1 MKSSREYSA
10 QDFNNLSDSKTL
22 SQPLECRERQGEG
35 LGAEESLPLWNSNYL
50 KAWSANFM
58 LYFSFMLVTPLFP
71 LYLSEVFGATKE
83 VTGMVLSGYA
93 LTALLIRPFSGF
105 LVDSFPRKLVL
116 LVCYGLFALL
126 FGGYLVAGSLLSFF
140 IIRTLHGA
148 PMGATTV
155 ANSTV
160 AIDVLPSKR
169 RAEGIGYYGLSNNLG
184 TAIAPTIGML
194 IYQWTA
200 SYNIIFLISL
210 LTAGMG
216 FAINSTLKLKPRPIE
231 KERLKKEN
239 DTFHKVHFSLFTFH
253 FSLSLD
259 RFLLLKGWPEA
270 LCMIGYSFSYG
281 VVSTYIAI
289 YAKQELGITTGTG
302 LFFTLLCIGL
312 MSSRLIGARGLRE
325 GRIAENAAHG
335 VLTSLVGYFVFAAFH
350 NMWGFYG
357 AALIIGLGNGH
368 MFPAFQ
374 TMFINMAPASQRGTA
389 NGTLLTAWETGF
401 GLGIILGGIAAEFFS
416 YGTAFWLAWLSN
428 AAGAAFFFAYARK
441 HFLAHRIS

>member
-1 MKSSREYSA
+1 MKSSREYSKTPSNSPLKGEVKEQGA
-10 QDFNNLSDSKTL
+10 RGKGQEDTKAFNRLRLSEAKNN
-22 SQPLECRERQGEG
+22 PLAPCSSP
-35 LGAEESLPLWNSNYL
+35 LAPLWNTNYL

-71 LYLSEVFGATKE
+71 LYLSEEFGATKDE
-83 VTGMVLSGYA
+83 TGMVLSGYA

-105 LVDSFPRKLVL
+105 LVDSFPRKKVLV
-116 LVCYGLFALL
+116 VCYGLFALL

-200 SYNIIFLISL
+200 SYDLIFLISL
-210 LTAGMG
+210 FTATTGVL
-216 FAINSTLKLKPRPIE
+216 INSTLHLKPKRP
-231 KERLKKEN
+231 N
-239 DTFHKVHFSLFTFH
+239 DQSPKRPVSF
-253 FSLSLD
+253 D

-312 MSSRLIGARGLRE
+312 MSSRLIGARGLRK
-325 GRIAENAAHG
+325 GRIAENASHG
-335 VLTSLVGYFVFAAFH
+335 VLISVIGYLIFAAFH

-357 AALIIGLGNGH
+357 AAFIVGLGNGH

-374 TMFINMAPASQRGTA
+374 TMFISMAPASQRGTA

-401 GLGIILGGIAAEFFS
+401 GLGIILGGIAAEYFS
-416 YGTAFWLAWLSN
+416 YGVAFWLAWLFN
-428 AAGAAFFFAYARK
+428 LAGTIFFFAYARS
-441 HFLAHRIS
+441 HFLANRLN

>member
-1 MKSSREYSA
+1 MV
-10 QDFNNLSDSKTL
+10 N
-22 SQPLECRERQGEG
+22 ER
-35 LGAEESLPLWNSNYL
+35 LWNPNYL

-58 LYFSFMLVTPLFP
+58 LYFSFMVVTPLFP
-71 LYLSEVFGATKE
+71 LYLNEVFGATKDE
-83 VTGMVLSGYA
+83 TGMVLSGYA

-105 LVDSFPRKLVL
+105 FVDSFPRKLVL
-116 LVCYGLFALL
+116 LVCYGLFALF
-126 FGGYLVAGSLLSFF
+126 FGGYLVAGSLLSFC

-160 AIDVLPSKR
+160 AIDVLPSSR

-200 SYNIIFLISL
+200 NYDLIFLISFI
-210 LTAGMG
+210 TASIG
-216 FAINSTLKLKPRPIE
+216 FIINSSLHLKPKRPNDKSPKRPI
-231 KERLKKEN
+231 
-239 DTFHKVHFSLFTFH
+239 
-253 FSLSLD
+253 SLD

-270 LCMIGYSFSYG
+270 LCMVGYSFSYG

-312 MSSRLIGARGLRE
+312 ISSRLIGARGLRK
-325 GRIAENAAHG
+325 GRIIENAAHG
-335 VLTSLVGYFVFAAFH
+335 VIISFFGYLLFAALH
-350 NMWGFYG
+350 NAWGFYG
-357 AALIIGLGNGH
+357 AAFIVGLGNGH

-374 TMFINMAPASQRGTA
+374 TMFINLAPSSQRGTA
-389 NGTLLTAWETGF
+389 NSTLYTAWEIGV
-401 GLGIILGGIAAEFFS
+401 GLGIILGGVLAEYFS
-416 YGTAFWLAWLSN
+416 YGTAFWIAWLGNS
-428 AAGAAFFFAYARK
+428 AGAIFFFAYARR
-441 HFLAHRIS
+441 HFLQHRLR

>member
-1 MKSSREYSA
+1 MVNDKCSM
-10 QDFNNLSDSKTL
+10 FNVQCSMVNDK
-22 SQPLECRERQGEG
+22 
-35 LGAEESLPLWNSNYL
+35 LWNPNYL

-58 LYFSFMLVTPLFP
+58 LYFSFMVVTPLFP
-71 LYLSEVFGATKE
+71 LYLSDVFGATKE

-105 LVDSFPRKLVL
+105 MVDSFPRKAVL
-116 LVCYGLFALL
+116 LVCYGLFALF
-126 FGGYLVAGSLLSFF
+126 FGGYLIAGSLLSFC

-160 AIDVLPSKR
+160 AIDVLPSSR

-194 IYQWTA
+194 IYQWTS
-200 SYNIIFLISL
+200 SYDLIFLVSL
-210 LTAGMG
+210 ITAGIG
-216 FAINSTLKLKPRPIE
+216 FAINCTLKTPRPPLGGGVLAQRGQTCKNEQSPSSPPKGRRGVI
-231 KERLKKEN
+231 
-239 DTFHKVHFSLFTFH
+239 
-253 FSLSLD
+253 SLD

-270 LCMIGYSFSYG
+270 LCMVGYSFSYG

-312 MSSRLIGARGLRE
+312 ISSRLVGARGLRR
-325 GRIAENAAHG
+325 GRITENATYG
-335 VLTSLVGYFVFAAFH
+335 VIISLIGYLVFSAFH

-357 AALIIGLGNGH
+357 AAFIVGLGNGH

-389 NGTLLTAWETGF
+389 NSTLLTSWETGF
-401 GLGIILGGIAAEFFS
+401 GLGIILGGIVAEYFS
-416 YGTAFWLAWLSN
+416 YGTAFWIAWLGN
-428 AAGAAFFFAYARK
+428 AAGVILYFSHARQ
-441 HFLAHRIS
+441 HFLRNRLS